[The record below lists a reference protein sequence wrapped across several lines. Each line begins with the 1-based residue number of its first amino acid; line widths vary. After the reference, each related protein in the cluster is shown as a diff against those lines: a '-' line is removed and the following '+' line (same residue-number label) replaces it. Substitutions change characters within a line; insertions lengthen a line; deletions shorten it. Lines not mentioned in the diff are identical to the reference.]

1 MEYCFHHIPKT
12 AGQSVRKALGEW
24 DWGAAHLTAF
34 ELFQANPILW
44 EEYKTEVSFD
54 YDKFEKG
61 NKTAG
66 TRVRKTAQ
74 ELKDLMQVLRKEV
87 LETRKN

>member
-1 MEYCFHHIPKT
+1 MEETTIQKVKNLVE
-12 AGQSVRKALGEW
+12 SL
-24 DWGAAHLTAF
+24 
-34 ELFQANPILW
+34 
-44 EEYKTEVSFD
+44 SFD

-61 NKTAG
+61 NTTAG

-74 ELKDLMQVLRKEV
+74 ELKDLMQVLRKEI

>member
-1 MEYCFHHIPKT
+1 MEETTIQKVKNLVE
-12 AGQSVRKALGEW
+12 SL
-24 DWGAAHLTAF
+24 
-34 ELFQANPILW
+34 
-44 EEYKTEVSFD
+44 SFD
-54 YDKFEKG
+54 YDNFEKG